1 MSQANPT
8 DVEIDNYAKE
18 FTQHGDQTKSWLAA
32 FPKSKAKPETIHVR
46 ASEFHKISKVQ
57 SRIGKVQVRTAEI
70 AEKKF
75 TITIEQR
82 LKWLNEI
89 VGAGLEIIVDASGVA
104 KRQNLPASKS
114 AIDTLNL
121 MLGTDEESG
130 TVKPVKVIIGV
141 KDGSRP

>member
-1 MSQANPT
+1 M
-8 DVEIDNYAKE
+8 
-18 FTQHGDQTKSWLAA
+18 L
-32 FPKSKAKPETIHVR
+32 
-46 ASEFHKISKVQ
+46 
-57 SRIGKVQVRTAEI
+57 RIEELRKTTVAI

-89 VGAGLEIIVDASGVA
+89 VDAGLEVITDASGVA

-130 TVKPVKVIIGV
+130 SVKPVKVMIGV
-141 KDGSRP
+141 KDASRS

>member
-1 MSQANPT
+1 MSQARPT
-8 DVEIDNYAKE
+8 DIEADTYAKE
-18 FTQHGDQTKSWLAA
+18 YINHGDQTRAWSSA
-32 FPKSKAKPETIHVR
+32 FPQSNAATETRHEKASK
-46 ASEFHKISKVQ
+46 FHKLAKVQ
-57 SRIGKVQVRTAEI
+57 ARIGKVQVKAANI

-89 VGAGLEIIVDASGVA
+89 VKAGLEVIVDASGVA

-121 MLGTDEESG
+121 MLGTDEQSG
-130 TVKPVKVIIGV
+130 TVKPVKVLIGV
-141 KDGSRP
+141 KDASRS